1 MSDTA
6 QEGYFALAK
15 QTAQGTVNTA
25 TTNGYRI
32 TSSDLGSVSDNLEAD
47 AEIGGGR
54 DLDTAGVAFG
64 SVHVEGS
71 IEAYCRYDLVG
82 HFLLAL
88 GFVESGAPV
97 QDATT
102 GAWTHTFVPGTAFT
116 WYTVETNWGRNRAI
130 RRYVDS
136 ILNSLELTVS
146 GDEWVTMTQEWL
158 ALTELW
164 QASPSVPTY
173 ASPDPIGTYLGSKVT
188 LDSLGTFRLS
198 EMTVNIANNFTN
210 DEAVIGQRSL
220 VDLTPKRRDV
230 MFSGTLKINPSVP
243 AAITDLYRA
252 ALWGSKT
259 ATAVSDVAE
268 PYHTSATVTF
278 GSPKLVGTS
287 TTVRYGIEV
296 GLPDVVLSAF
306 PLEGAGDDVTEAAIE
321 GRAVKGAAPVST
333 IKVFNAR
340 ATAY

>member
-32 TSSDLGSVSDNLEAD
+32 TSTDLGSVSDLLEAD

-54 DLDTAGVAFG
+54 DVDTAGVAFG
-64 SVHVEGS
+64 SVHVEGT
-71 IEAYCRYDLVG
+71 IDAYARYDLIG
-82 HFLLAL
+82 HFLKAL
-88 GFVESGAPV
+88 GFTAPAPV
-97 QDATT
+97 QDGVT
-102 GAWTHTFVPGTAFT
+102 GAWTHTFTPDTAFT
-116 WYTVETNWGRNRAI
+116 WYTLETNWGRNRAI
-130 RRYVDS
+130 RRYIDS
-136 ILNSLELTVS
+136 VLNSLELTVA
-146 GDEWVTMTQEWL
+146 GDEWVTLGMEWL
-158 ALTELW
+158 ALAETW

-188 LDSLGTFRLS
+188 LDALGTFRLS
-198 EMTVNIANNFTN
+198 EMAVTIANNFTS

-230 MFSGTLKINPSVP
+230 TFSGNLKINPASP
-243 AAITDLYRA
+243 ANVTDLYRA

-268 PYHTSATVTF
+268 PYHTSATLTF
-278 GSPKLVGTS
+278 GSPKLVGSS
-287 TTVRYGIEV
+287 TTVRYGVEIA
-296 GLPDVVLSAF
+296 LPDVVLSAF
-306 PLEGAGDDVTEAAIE
+306 PLGGSGDDVTEATIE

-340 ATAY
+340 GTQY

>member
-25 TTNGYRI
+25 TTNGYRV
-32 TSSDLGSVSDNLEAD
+32 TSSDVGSVSDLLEMD
-47 AEIGGGR
+47 PEIGGGR

-71 IEAYCRYDLVG
+71 IDAYARYDLFG

-88 GFVESGAPV
+88 GFTESPAPV
-97 QDATT
+97 QDGVT
-102 GAWTHTFVPGTAFT
+102 GAWTHTFIPGTALT
-116 WYTVETNWGRNRAI
+116 WYTLETNWGRNRAI
-130 RRYVDS
+130 RRYIDAV
-136 ILNSLELTVS
+136 INSLEVS
-146 GDEWVTMTQEWL
+146 VSADDWVTLTQEWL
-158 ALTELW
+158 ALTETW

-173 ASPDPIGTYLGSKVT
+173 AAIDPAGTALGSKIT

-198 EMTVNIANNFTN
+198 EMACTIANNFTN

-230 MFSGTLKINPSVP
+230 TFSGGLKINPASP
-243 AAITDLYRA
+243 AGLTDLYRA

-268 PYHTSATVTF
+268 PYHTSAVLTF
-278 GSPKLVGTS
+278 GSPKLIGTS
-287 TTVRYGIEV
+287 TTVRYGIEIT
-296 GLPDVVLSAF
+296 LPDVVLSAF
-306 PLEGAGDDVTEAAIE
+306 PLEGSGDDVTEATIE
-321 GRAVKGAAPVST
+321 GRALKGAAAVST
-333 IKVFNAR
+333 IKVFNGR
-340 ATAY
+340 STAY